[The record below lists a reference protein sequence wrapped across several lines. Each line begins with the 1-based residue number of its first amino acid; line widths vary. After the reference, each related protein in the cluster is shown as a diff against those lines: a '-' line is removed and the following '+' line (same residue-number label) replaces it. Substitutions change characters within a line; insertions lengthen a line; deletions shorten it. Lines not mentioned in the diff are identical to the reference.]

1 MDLCQQSDVFAF
13 QYLVL
18 HLNFLAS
25 VIISSDFRAQ
35 ENKIRHSFH
44 FSPSICHDELS
55 ILARLKELLSEGFE
69 SRNLNPAAWVFN
81 LYITHLSE
89 KSPYSLSVLDKFA
102 PGFFLLNNITGK
114 NVSVLGNNFREN
126 YY

>member
-35 ENKIRHSFH
+35 ENKIRHGFH